1 VKLLAERE
9 IVDLSGDAQQRRG
22 PAGLVDRQPTLGKLI
37 DSEPVADNSSR
48 PHGVADHGQH
58 AQGKAHPILKAAAVL
73 IVPPVAQ
80 WRHELLEQIALRA
93 VHLHPVKPGCHYM
106 GRSCTKAVHQVVDLV
121 SADFMRHAAAVVA
134 RNRGRAQQ
142 KRQAARGMVLA
153 TTMEEL
159 DDA

>member
-1 VKLLAERE
+1 VTFHLGVQVCENCRRLVAIRQMHLYRGEVALAERE

-106 GRSCTKAVHQVVDLV
+106 GRGCTKAVH
-121 SADFMRHAAAVVA
+121 
-134 RNRGRAQQ
+134 
-142 KRQAARGMVLA
+142 
-153 TTMEEL
+153 
-159 DDA
+159 